1 MTRQTI
7 HGTLRPAP
15 WRPATWRH
23 DLLAVAV
30 GISVGA
36 TQADAQRPVPTNV
49 ATRVALVGATVISA
63 TGAAP
68 MHDATVLIEG
78 RRIVSVT
85 PRNATVLPKGT
96 RVIDATGKF
105 ITPGLID
112 ANVHLVLMITPE
124 FYVKYEERMADIAVQ
139 SAQVALKY
147 GLTTVMDSW
156 GPLDELLKA
165 RNRISR
171 GEVVASRVLVAGNI
185 VGLGGPFS
193 PYFMGTYDLRG
204 TDLRYGGWV
213 HPMIQS
219 RINAMWEAGAGPELL
234 AMTPEEVGDTISAYL
249 RKGPD
254 FLKVAV
260 SAHGIGPVEPL
271 MFSTPALVALRR
283 AASDAGKPFQT
294 HTFSLESLREAV
306 AVRPQLLQ
314 HPNVMSVPPTTARQR
329 RMLDSLLAEIKRLG
343 IYSAPLMIPL
353 DAQQAVYESW
363 NVEDRR
369 RDPHLAAVIQSR
381 QPGMTRES
389 FAARREALQTWIR
402 SGVKFVIGTDQGP
415 EAAELGPVVWGRMG
429 RRHFEVMEGLQ
440 EAGMP
445 AMDIVIA
452 ATRHG
457 AEAYGLADSLGTVQA
472 GKVAD
477 LLVLDA
483 DPSVDVRNLRRIHQ
497 VFKAGT
503 LVDRT
508 LLPTV
513 RVLQWDPEA
522 KWPR

>member
-1 MTRQTI
+1 MTRSGITI
-7 HGTLRPAP
+7 AGRRVAWLRGATRALLATAIGAVGLGAQGTLPAS
-15 WRPATWRH
+15 AS
-23 DLLAVAV
+23 A
-30 GISVGA
+30 
-36 TQADAQRPVPTNV
+36 
-49 ATRVALVGATVISA
+49 RVALVGGTVISA
-63 TGAAP
+63 TGDAP
-68 MHDATVLIEG
+68 IPDATVVIDG

-85 PRNATVLPKGT
+85 KRNATALPKGT

-156 GPLDELLKA
+156 GPLTQLLTA
-165 RNRISR
+165 RDRIAR
-171 GEVVASRVLVAGNI
+171 GDVVASRVLVAGNI

-234 AMTPEEVGDTISAYL
+234 AMTPEEVGDTIGAYL

-271 MFSTPALVALRR
+271 MFSSPALAAMRQ
-283 AASDAGKPFQT
+283 AASTAGKPFQA
-294 HTFSLESLREAV
+294 HTFSLESLREAI

-314 HPNVMSVPPTTARQR
+314 HPNVMSVPPTTPSQR
-329 RMLDSLLAEIKRLG
+329 RMLDSLLVEIRRLG

-353 DAQQAVYESW
+353 DEQQAVYESW
-363 NVEDRR
+363 TVEDRR
-369 RDPHLAAVIQSR
+369 RDPHLGAVIQGR
-381 QPGMTRES
+381 QPGNTRES
-389 FAARREALQTWIR
+389 FAARRASLQTWIR

-497 VFKAGT
+497 VFKAGA
-503 LVDRT
+503 LVDRGA
-508 LLPTV
+508 LPTV

-522 KWPR
+522 KWPK